1 MPTVKFRYNTL
12 AIATELI
19 SLERFLYCFKVYFA
33 FNDNALI
40 LIR

>member
-12 AIATELI
+12 AIATELT
-19 SLERFLYCFKVYFA
+19 SLEWVLYRFTVYFA